1 MCAVLILL
9 TGAFLAPLF
18 EPLPEATL
26 GAIVIVAVAG
36 FWRLDELRRFARIR
50 RSAIVLAVLA
60 LAGVLTLGILQ
71 GLLVTAALSL
81 IVVIRK
87 LSRPEV
93 ARLARDPETGGW
105 GRTENHPEW
114 TLPPDVV
121 VVRLSGPLF
130 YTNAVVVKE
139 QLLAIAHAEPA
150 PPARLVLDLSTS
162 QELDLQAC
170 DSLGELSNE
179 LARDGTELR
188 LADVSRRALGVLRAA
203 GLEVPAS
210 VTIDSSL
217 EPPRSP
223 PQDPDTPASAPPP
236 PRSA

>member
-1 MCAVLILL
+1 M
-9 TGAFLAPLF
+9 
-18 EPLPEATL
+18 
-26 GAIVIVAVAG
+26 
-36 FWRLDELRRFARIR
+36 
-50 RSAIVLAVLA
+50 
-60 LAGVLTLGILQ
+60 
-71 GLLVTAALSL
+71 
-81 IVVIRK
+81 
-87 LSRPEV
+87 

-223 PQDPDTPASAPPP
+223 PEDPDTPASAPPP